1 MHAYLIILEITPL
14 KTGSTY
20 DMLPLH
26 CTLVHWFWLKQEPE
40 EVAQRLTTALNNT
53 SSVVLK
59 AGAEQV
65 FTGKNKNGKQ
75 VPVTVNDI
83 ELTSE
88 LRNLHDQVC
97 ATLED
102 MDVRYSEPQYV
113 HEGFHPHVTHQ
124 KDGQLSPGETRK
136 SAELYLVEAAA
147 PEYGNERTIRSS
159 VELMEAKDAV
169 IDDAAKLIWD
179 YMQVKDELK
188 KADAIFALCS
198 LDTRVAERAAQLYL
212 DGFGEYLIF
221 SGSVGKLTEG
231 KFTKSE
237 AATFADIALDMGVPQ
252 DKIILE
258 DKSTNTGQNI
268 QFTYDLLKDKK
279 LSVKS
284 LILVQKPYM
293 ERRTYATFKKQWPDA
308 TTQIYVTSPQI
319 PYEDYFNETCPKDLV
334 LNIMVGDLQ
343 RIKEY
348 PKLGYQI
355 AQEIPDNVWA
365 AFRQLVDLG
374 FKKHLI
380 K

>member
-1 MHAYLIILEITPL
+1 MHAYLIILEVTPL
-14 KTGSTY
+14 KIGSTY

-26 CTLVHWFWLKQEPE
+26 CTLVHWFWLDQSPE
-40 EVAQRLTTALNNT
+40 EAAKRLTIASGNIAPIALR
-53 SSVVLK
+53 

-65 FTGKNKNGKQ
+65 FTGKSKNGEL
-75 VPVTVNDI
+75 VPVIVNDI

-88 LRNLHDQVC
+88 LRSLHEQACSV
-97 ATLED
+97 LED

-113 HEGFHPHVTHQ
+113 HDGFHPHVTHQ
-124 KDGQLSPGETRK
+124 KDGQLLPGEMRK
-136 SAELYLVEAAA
+136 STKLYLVEAAA
-147 PEYGNERTIRSS
+147 PEYGNERVVRAS
-159 VELMEAKDAV
+159 VELMEVK
-169 IDDAAKLIWD
+169 DAAKLIWD

-188 KADAIFALCS
+188 KADAIFTLCS

-212 DGFGEYLIF
+212 DGLGEYLIF
-221 SGSVGKLTEG
+221 SGSVGKLTQG

-237 AATFADIALDMGVPQ
+237 AETFADIALGMGVPHG
-252 DKIILE
+252 KIILE
-258 DKSTNTGQNI
+258 DKSTNTGENI
-268 QFTYDLLKDKK
+268 QFTYNLLKDKN
-279 LSVKS
+279 LLPNS

-293 ERRTYATFKKQWPDA
+293 ERRTYATFKKQWPDS

-334 LNIMVGDLQ
+334 INVMVGDLQ

-348 PKLGYQI
+348 PELGYQI

-365 AFRQLVDLG
+365 AFQQLTDRG
-374 FKKHLI
+374 FTEHLI